1 MIIIC
6 PNCITR
12 YNIRPALL
20 GTGRNSRC
28 FNCGHSWFQ
37 KPVVSPPPPPMA
49 PQRPAMAMQ
58 PAMMAPG
65 TQSSMAPKMMPQAG
79 HAQPIPEHEPKHEE
93 PDFDAVLATD
103 NEAGSEPEE
112 TNDIKAVD
120 EGEEDESLSQEDLD
134 AIFSD
139 ADDPEPI
146 GSISDGAPDDDDD
159 DEVVPDLDFD
169 DLPEPDPIPNVFTPG
184 ASDEDAKKKPRSLF
198 KTIIIG
204 VFAFLIVLLATL
216 VFARGFITDLMPLTK
231 SIYEM
236 IGLGEKLGAG
246 LKIGNAK
253 PTRGTSRGKEALIV
267 TGVITNVSEDT
278 RPVPLIKAALL
289 DGENREI
296 QHSVAAPLKSELPAG
311 KRMKFKVTLIE
322 PSPLARRIEVAF
334 AAPEEASKK
343 D

>member
-1 MIIIC
+1 M
-6 PNCITR
+6 
-12 YNIRPALL
+12 
-20 GTGRNSRC
+20 
-28 FNCGHSWFQ
+28 
-37 KPVVSPPPPPMA
+37 
-49 PQRPAMAMQ
+49 
-58 PAMMAPG
+58 
-65 TQSSMAPKMMPQAG
+65 
-79 HAQPIPEHEPKHEE
+79 
-93 PDFDAVLATD
+93 
-103 NEAGSEPEE
+103 
-112 TNDIKAVD
+112 
-120 EGEEDESLSQEDLD
+120 
-134 AIFSD
+134 
-139 ADDPEPI
+139 
-146 GSISDGAPDDDDD
+146 
-159 DEVVPDLDFD
+159 
-169 DLPEPDPIPNVFTPG
+169 
-184 ASDEDAKKKPRSLF
+184 
-198 KTIIIG
+198 
-204 VFAFLIVLLATL
+204 
-216 VFARGFITDLMPLTK
+216 FARGFITDLMPLTK

-289 DGENREI
+289 DGENREV

>member
-1 MIIIC
+1 
-6 PNCITR
+6 
-12 YNIRPALL
+12 
-20 GTGRNSRC
+20 
-28 FNCGHSWFQ
+28 
-37 KPVVSPPPPPMA
+37 MA
-49 PQRPAMAMQ
+49 PQQPVMAMQ

-65 TQSSMAPKMMPQAG
+65 TQSAMAPEMMPPAG
-79 HAQPIPEHEPKHEE
+79 HAQPMPKHEPKHEE
-93 PDFDAVLATD
+93 PELDAVLATND
-103 NEAGSEPEE
+103 EAGNEPEE
-112 TNDIKAVD
+112 TDDSKAGD
-120 EGEEDESLSQEDLD
+120 EGEEGESLSQEDLD

-139 ADDPEPI
+139 TDDPEPI
-146 GSISDGAPDDDDD
+146 GSISDEGPDDDDD
-159 DEVVPDLDFD
+159 DEVVADLELD
-169 DLPEPDPIPNVFTPG
+169 DLPEPDPIPNVFTPD
-184 ASDEDAKKKPRSLF
+184 ASDEDAKVKPRSLF

-216 VFARGFITDLMPLTK
+216 VFARGFITDLMPHTK

-246 LKIGNAK
+246 LTIGNAK
-253 PTRGTSRGKEALIV
+253 PTRGTSKGKEALIV

-343 D
+343 K